1 MNFLLK
7 SILIFML
14 VMPVYAMQFSLQ
26 HPNDSKEQQTLVL
39 LKVLRASH
47 DLGKWEFT
55 DKVHIDKT
63 AIPHSHPILT
73 LHTRHGQKSQ
83 KDMLLSTY
91 LHEQIHWFADENI
104 EKTNVAIAM
113 LKQAFPKVPVGY
125 PEGAKDEESSYLHLI
140 VCYLEQQ
147 ALREYLSETRIRAV
161 FKFWQ
166 NDHYTWVYK
175 QVELHQDL
183 LSQIMAESG
192 LYLAK

>member
-1 MNFLLK
+1 
-7 SILIFML
+7 
-14 VMPVYAMQFSLQ
+14 
-26 HPNDSKEQQTLVL
+26 VL
-39 LKVLRASH
+39 LKVLLASH

-63 AIPHSHPILT
+63 AIPHSYPILT
-73 LHTRHGQKSQ
+73 LHTRYWQKSQ

-113 LKQAFPKVPVGY
+113 LKQAFPKIPVGY
-125 PEGAKDEESSYLHLI
+125 PEGARDEESSYLHLI
-140 VCYLEQQ
+140 VCYQEQQ

-183 LSQIMAESG
+183 LCQIMAESG